1 MASRERAR
9 GRKERARKERPVT
22 LVVCEGETEQHYFQ
36 HVRNQLRANGI
47 VVRLSDK
54 SNPQAIL
61 ACAKRERGKL
71 EKEGLDVT
79 RAWVVFDAE
88 TEAAQNERRYA
99 ETVAEALRA
108 GFSVANSSPCFEYWP
123 LIHFAP
129 GIVVVDPADAERE
142 LSKKGRVPGY
152 CKPDLPFG
160 DLWELYRT
168 GKPSEAAAR
177 RRKSCE
183 DLGENPRLARPVT
196 FVDELVDELV
206 RTYG

>member
-1 MASRERAR
+1 MTSRGRTR
-9 GRKERARKERPVT
+9 GRKEKAREERPVT
-22 LVVCEGETEQHYFQ
+22 LVVCEGETEQRYFR
-36 HVRNQLRANGI
+36 HVRERLRANGI

-61 ACAKRERGKL
+61 ACAKREKRRL
-71 EKEGLDVT
+71 EKEGLDVA

-88 TEAAQNERRYA
+88 TEAVQRERRCA
-99 ETVAEALRA
+99 ETVAEALQA
-108 GFSVANSSPCFEYWP
+108 GFGVANSIPCFEYWP
-123 LIHFAP
+123 LLHFAP

-142 LSKKGRVPGY
+142 LAKKGRAPGY
-152 CKPDLPFG
+152 SKPDLPFE

-168 GKPSEAAAR
+168 GGPSEAAAR
-177 RRKSCE
+177 KRKSYE
-183 DLGENPRLARPVT
+183 DLGEDPRLARPVT

>member
-1 MASRERAR
+1 MTSRGRTR
-9 GRKERARKERPVT
+9 GRKEKAREERPVT
-22 LVVCEGETEQHYFQ
+22 LVVCEGETEQHYF
-36 HVRNQLRANGI
+36 RYIRERFRANGI
-47 VVRLSDK
+47 EVRLSDE
-54 SNPQAIL
+54 SNPRAIL
-61 ACAKRERGKL
+61 ACAKREKRRL
-71 EKEGLDVT
+71 EKEGLDVAH
-79 RAWVVFDAE
+79 AWVVFDAE
-88 TEAAQNERRYA
+88 TEAAQRERRYA

-108 GFSVANSSPCFEYWP
+108 GFGVANSSPCFEYWP

-129 GIVVVDPADAERE
+129 GIVVVDPADAELE